1 MVKRLRFGPINCFL
15 DPTLSTVK
23 VTSPLN
29 LVEEHARVC
38 ELINC
43 DRGES
48 KAQVVKFVFI
58 SHEAETIM
66 DIPISSA
73 LPKDS
78 VI

>member
-1 MVKRLRFGPINCFL
+1 MVKRLRFGPINGFL
-15 DPTLSTVK
+15 DSTLLTFK
-23 VTSPLN
+23 VTFPLN
-29 LVEEHARVC
+29 LVEEDARVC